1 MLAIYILLS
10 VVFTV
15 SVQDDDQSQKLWSK
29 YRSAMVQGKLVMA
42 EKVLT
47 ELIEFDEK
55 DLKRR
60 LYLRGRLR
68 FQLAKTESIGFRFGY
83 ACETIS

>member
-29 YRSAMVQGKLVMA
+29 YRSAMVQRKLVMA

-55 DLKRR
+55 DSTAF
-60 LYLRGRLR
+60 YLRG
-68 FQLAKTESIGFRFGY
+68 
-83 ACETIS
+83 

>member
-55 DLKRR
+55 DSTAF
-60 LYLRGRLR
+60 YLRGRLR
-68 FQLAKTESIGFRFGY
+68 FQLAKPKASV
-83 ACETIS
+83 SDL

>member
-1 MLAIYILLS
+1 
-10 VVFTV
+10 
-15 SVQDDDQSQKLWSK
+15 
-29 YRSAMVQGKLVMA
+29 MVQGKLVMA

-55 DLKRR
+55 DSTAF
-60 LYLRGRLR
+60 YLRGRLR